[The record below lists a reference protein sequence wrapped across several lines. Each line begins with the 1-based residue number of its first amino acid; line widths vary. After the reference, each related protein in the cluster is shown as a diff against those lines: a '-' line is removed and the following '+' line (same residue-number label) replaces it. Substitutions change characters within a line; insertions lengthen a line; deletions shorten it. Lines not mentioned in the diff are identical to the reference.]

1 MGTYFNLAN
10 LYISEFQ
17 DFPKTLDLACLWS
30 NRIKQKYIAMK
41 INRDPLIFIVEDDPM
56 YSGMI
61 ESHLEQEYS
70 LITVYSSAEECI
82 DNLQRRP
89 DIIIMDYHLD
99 SMNGLEATKNIKAV
113 NPDIQVILVSSQ
125 EQLQVAVNTLKY
137 GAYDYV
143 MKDEAALFRI
153 KSLINKIL
161 YLNAVVTK
169 NQSFN
174 LLKRIGIMVCTVLVL
189 GISLFLLLK

>member
-1 MGTYFNLAN
+1 
-10 LYISEFQ
+10 
-17 DFPKTLDLACLWS
+17 
-30 NRIKQKYIAMK
+30 MK

-82 DNLQRRP
+82 DNLHRRP

>member
-1 MGTYFNLAN
+1 
-10 LYISEFQ
+10 
-17 DFPKTLDLACLWS
+17 
-30 NRIKQKYIAMK
+30 
-41 INRDPLIFIVEDDPM
+41 
-56 YSGMI
+56 
-61 ESHLEQEYS
+61 
-70 LITVYSSAEECI
+70 
-82 DNLQRRP
+82 
-89 DIIIMDYHLD
+89 MDYHLD

>member
-1 MGTYFNLAN
+1 
-10 LYISEFQ
+10 
-17 DFPKTLDLACLWS
+17 
-30 NRIKQKYIAMK
+30 MK

-82 DNLQRRP
+82 DNLHRRP

-189 GISLFLLLK
+189 GISLVLLLK